1 MGFCLSVTSL
11 RLQRTGLDRNGTL
24 KPLILIYF
32 EEKWNFWNL
41 AAKYPFL
48 GFSWMSSTL
57 ATVASICFLRRIA
70 SSWRGLTKIPFFNI
84 GWKSKHWWFF
94 RWTQNQNPLHVPLF
108 VLQSSGSQN
117 PVWDTFVCQRP
128 IINKTVVKQV
138 PVHHHFQILLQFLLN
153 RQIQVLKNFVYFTLS
168 SKFSRSAVTIH
179 PLMFRFQFHLC
190 LWPNIQNF
198 HHLLRNILRKILLAS
213 D

>member
-70 SSWRGLTKIPFFNI
+70 SIWRGLTKIPFFNI

-198 HHLLRNILRKILLAS
+198 HRL
-213 D
+213 